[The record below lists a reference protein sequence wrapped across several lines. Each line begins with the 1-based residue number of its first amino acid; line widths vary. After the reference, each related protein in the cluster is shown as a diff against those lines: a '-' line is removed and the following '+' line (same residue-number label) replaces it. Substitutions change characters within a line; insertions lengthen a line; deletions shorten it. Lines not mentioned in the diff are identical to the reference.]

1 MSKKTLVIGASLNPS
16 RYSNMAIVRL
26 RNYGHE
32 VVALGLKPGMVDDV
46 PVATGMP
53 SLQDI
58 DTITLYM
65 RAERQE
71 PLMNYLLSLKPKR
84 IIFNPG
90 AENESLEQLA
100 NQQGIITLEACT
112 LVMLSTGMY

>member
-1 MSKKTLVIGASLNPS
+1 MGKKTLVIGASLNPS

-26 RNYGHE
+26 RSHGHD
-32 VVALGLKPGMVDDV
+32 VVALGLKPGFVDDV

-53 SLQDI
+53 ELTGI
-58 DTITLYM
+58 DTITMYM

-71 PLMNYLLSLKPKR
+71 PLLNYILSLQPKR

-90 AENESLEQLA
+90 AENEALVKLA
-100 NQQGIITLEACT
+100 KPKGIVTLEACT